1 MAQGTSCQPLA
12 RVAGLQPALTAAGT
26 TSATADAMQT
36 GGADA
41 GNGSPGGG
49 ETAGIHCP
57 TLSRDTR
64 FVASAR
70 RRGGCCRGLGGCA
83 GPHPSRR
90 WRCVRSAVNRQ
101 RHPAVQV
108 DSAVSATQ
116 AASSAPAGPT
126 APGGPWRRWGP
137 VASRGRVRQPRRDAV
152 ARSSTQRRAV
162 GRRFWS
168 SPSSGRL
175 SGRRQPSPHSRP
187 ARLVLVPGRVCKPHS
202 SFHPPRQT
210 PYVVCPVQGSCS
222 VPSRHPA
229 LGEGQAARA
238 IFLID
243 MPRVGAGLTHLV
255 PVATHVGTC
264 GATCRISDE
273 RAEWAWCRCIVNV
286 HGERLTRGA
295 GRPYPLRSS

>member
-1 MAQGTSCQPLA
+1 L
-12 RVAGLQPALTAAGT
+12 
-26 TSATADAMQT
+26 
-36 GGADA
+36 
-41 GNGSPGGG
+41 PG
-49 ETAGIHCP
+49 
-57 TLSRDTR
+57 
-64 FVASAR
+64 AR
-70 RRGGCCRGLGGCA
+70 RLRRSPSITAVALRAFSREPPAPSSCPGRQRRIGNPGSILGA
-83 GPHPSRR
+83 SGPH
-90 WRCVRSAVNRQ
+90 
-101 RHPAVQV
+101 
-108 DSAVSATQ
+108 
-116 AASSAPAGPT
+116 GP
-126 APGGPWRRWGP
+126 RGP
-137 VASRGRVRQPRRDAV
+137 VAQMGAGRQSRACAPASTRRCGEVLHPA
-152 ARSSTQRRAV
+152 RAV